1 MYGMIQVDNCKKVFV
16 INTILGNQEDM
27 SMKKIM
33 RPTNNVGSLLESG
46 FAFNYDDLTLV
57 PRVVSTLQH
66 RTDARPE
73 IRLGPF
79 QLALPLIGSPM
90 PDVCGEKMCRVLSQ
104 EGALGILHR
113 FQSIESQQ
121 HEFELVHHQ
130 DDIDT
135 PAVGTAIGITGD
147 YQERFRTLYASGCR
161 LFCLDTANGAHLQV
175 KHAMGWIRGQASDV
189 FLLAGN
195 VASAEAFSA
204 LEEWGADAIRVGIAG
219 GSVCET
225 RSETGVFLPTP
236 YAVAEAA
243 MVRKRAL
250 IVGDS
255 GVRTPAD
262 FCKLLAL
269 GADAVMVGSAL
280 AGTKE
285 APGQVIV
292 MDGKKYKIMRG
303 AASFSVQ
310 QQSGNASPG
319 YVEGTET
326 LVPYRDT
333 VTAVLHRYLAGL
345 QSSMSYMNACTL
357 DEYRRNVAFMLL
369 L

>member
-1 MYGMIQVDNCKKVFV
+1 
-16 INTILGNQEDM
+16 M
-27 SMKKIM
+27 SMSLKKIE
-33 RPTNNVGSLLESG
+33 RSEVGVGSLLESG
-46 FAFNYDDLTLV
+46 FAFNYDHLTLV
-57 PRVVSTLQH
+57 PRIVSTLQH
-66 RTDARPE
+66 RADARPE
-73 IRLGPF
+73 MRLGPF
-79 QLALPLIGSPM
+79 HLGLPLIGSPM
-90 PDVCGEKMCRVLSQ
+90 PDVCGEKMCRVLAE

-121 HEFELVHHQ
+121 HEFELVHHRS
-130 DDIDT
+130 DT
-135 PAVGTAIGITGD
+135 EAPAVGAAIGITGD
-147 YQERFRTLYASGCR
+147 YQERFQALYAAGCR

-175 KHAMGWIRGQASDV
+175 EQAMGRIRGQASDV

-195 VASAEAFSA
+195 VASAEAFSM
-204 LEEWGADAIRVGIAG
+204 LEDWGADAIRVGIAG

-225 RSETGVFLPTP
+225 RTETGVFLPTP
-236 YAVAEAA
+236 YAVAEAV

-250 IVGDS
+250 IIGDS
-255 GVRTPAD
+255 GIRTPAD

-285 APGQVIV
+285 APGHVIA
-292 MDGKKYKIMRG
+292 MDGKKYKVMRG

-333 VTAVLHRYLAGL
+333 VTTVLHRYLAGL
-345 QSSMSYMNACTL
+345 QSSMSYMNARTL

>member
-1 MYGMIQVDNCKKVFV
+1 MSLKKVV
-16 INTILGNQEDM
+16 
-27 SMKKIM
+27 
-33 RPTNNVGSLLESG
+33 RPEVNIGSLLESG
-46 FAFNYDDLTLV
+46 FAFNYDQLTLV

-66 RTDARPE
+66 RADAQPE
-73 IRLGPF
+73 MRLGPF
-79 QLALPLIGSPM
+79 QLSLPLIGSPM
-90 PDVCGEKMCRVLSQ
+90 PDVCGEKMCRVLAQ

-113 FQSIESQQ
+113 FQPIESQQ

-130 DDIDT
+130 DDIDA
-135 PAVGTAIGITGD
+135 PAVGAAIGITGD
-147 YQERFRTLYASGCR
+147 HRERFQALYAAGCR

-175 KHAMGWIRGQASDV
+175 KQAMGWIRGQASDV

-225 RSETGVFLPTP
+225 RTETGVFLPTP

-250 IVGDS
+250 IIGDS

-285 APGQVIV
+285 APGHVIA
-292 MDGKKYKIMRG
+292 MDGKKYKVMRG

>member
-1 MYGMIQVDNCKKVFV
+1 MR
-16 INTILGNQEDM
+16 
-27 SMKKIM
+27 MKKIVK
-33 RPTNNVGSLLESG
+33 PGDTIGSLLESG
-46 FAFNYDDLTLV
+46 LAFNYDDLTLV
-57 PRVVSTLQH
+57 PRIVSTLQH
-66 RTDARPE
+66 RADARPA
-73 IRLGPF
+73 IQFGPF
-79 QLALPLIGSPM
+79 QLDLPLIGSPM
-90 PDVCGEKMCRVLSQ
+90 PDVCGGEMCRVLSQ
-104 EGALGILHR
+104 KGALGFLHR

-121 HEFELVHHQ
+121 HEFELVHHG

-135 PAVGTAIGITGD
+135 PAVGAAIGITGD
-147 YQERFRTLYASGCR
+147 YRERFQALYGAGCR

-175 KHAMGWIRGQASDV
+175 KQAIGWIRDQTSDV

-225 RSETGVFLPTP
+225 RTETGVFLPTP
-236 YAVAEAA
+236 YAVAEVA

-250 IVGDS
+250 IIGDS

-285 APGQVIV
+285 APGQVIT
-292 MDGKKYKIMRG
+292 MDGKKFKIMRG

-333 VTAVLHRYLAGL
+333 VTAVLHRYQAGL

>member
-1 MYGMIQVDNCKKVFV
+1 
-16 INTILGNQEDM
+16 
-27 SMKKIM
+27 MKKIA
-33 RPTNNVGSLLESG
+33 RPEVTIGRLLESG
-46 FAFNYDDLTLV
+46 FAFNYDQLTLV

-66 RTDARPE
+66 RVDARPE
-73 IRLGPF
+73 VQFGPYR
-79 QLALPLIGSPM
+79 LALPLIGSPM
-90 PDVCGEKMCRVLSQ
+90 PDVCGETMCRVLAQ
-104 EGALGILHR
+104 EDALGILHR

-121 HEFELVHHQ
+121 HEFKLVYRQ
-130 DDIDT
+130 DDINA
-135 PAVGTAIGITGD
+135 PAIGAAIGITGD
-147 YQERFRTLYASGCR
+147 YRERLQALYSVGCR

-175 KHAMGWIRGQASDV
+175 KQAMGWIRGQASDV

-195 VASAEAFSA
+195 VASAEGFSA
-204 LEEWGADAIRVGIAG
+204 IEEWGADAIRVGIAG

-225 RSETGVFLPTP
+225 RTETGVFLPTP
-236 YAVAEAA
+236 YAVAESA

-250 IVGDS
+250 IIGDS

-292 MDGKKYKIMRG
+292 MDGKKYKVMRG

-333 VTAVLHRYLAGL
+333 VTTVLHRYLAGL

>member
-1 MYGMIQVDNCKKVFV
+1 MKKV
-16 INTILGNQEDM
+16 T
-27 SMKKIM
+27 SSA
-33 RPTNNVGSLLESG
+33 VGVSSLLESG
-46 FAFNYDDLTLV
+46 FAFNYDHLTLV
-57 PRVVSTLQH
+57 PRIVSTLQH
-66 RTDARPE
+66 RADARPE
-73 IRLGPF
+73 MQFGPF

-90 PDVCGEKMCRVLSQ
+90 PDVCGGEMCQILAR

-113 FQSIESQQ
+113 FQPIESQQ

-130 DDIDT
+130 GDVDT
-135 PAVGTAIGITGD
+135 PAIGAAIGITGD
-147 YQERFRTLYASGCR
+147 YRERFQALYAAGCH

-175 KHAMGWIRGQASDV
+175 ENAMGWIRGQASDV

-195 VASAEAFSA
+195 VSSAEAFSA
-204 LEEWGADAIRVGIAG
+204 LEDWGADAIRVGIAG

-225 RSETGVFLPTP
+225 RTETGVFLPTP
-236 YAVAEAA
+236 YAVAEAV

-250 IVGDS
+250 IIGDS

-285 APGQVIV
+285 APGHIIT
-292 MDGKKYKIMRG
+292 MDGKKYKVMRG

-333 VTAVLHRYLAGL
+333 VTTVLHRYLAGL
-345 QSSMSYMNACTL
+345 QSSMSYMNARTL

>member
-1 MYGMIQVDNCKKVFV
+1 
-16 INTILGNQEDM
+16 M
-27 SMKKIM
+27 SMKKGVK
-33 RPTNNVGSLLESG
+33 PGADVSSLLEAA
-46 FAFNYDDLTLV
+46 FAFNYDHLTLV
-57 PRVVSTLQH
+57 PRLVSTLQH
-66 RTDARPE
+66 RAEARPE
-73 IRLGPF
+73 MQFGPF
-79 QLALPLIGSPM
+79 RLALPLIGSPM
-90 PDVCGEKMCRVLSQ
+90 PDVCGEEMCRVLAQ
-104 EGALGILHR
+104 QGAMGILHR
-113 FQSIESQQ
+113 FQPIESQH
-121 HEFELVHHQ
+121 HEFELVYHQ
-130 DDIDT
+130 RGT
-135 PAVGTAIGITGD
+135 TAPSVGAAIGITGD
-147 YQERFRTLYASGCR
+147 YQERFQALYAAGCR

-175 KHAMGWIRGQASDV
+175 EQAMDWIRAQASDV
-189 FLLAGN
+189 FLMAGN
-195 VASAEAFSA
+195 VASAEAFSW

-225 RSETGVFLPTP
+225 RTETGVFLPTP
-236 YAVAEAA
+236 YAVAEAV

-269 GADAVMVGSAL
+269 GADAVMVGSVL

-285 APGQVIV
+285 APGNVIT
-292 MDGKKYKIMRG
+292 MEGKRYKVMRG

-333 VTAVLHRYLAGL
+333 VTTVLHRYLAGL
-345 QSSMSYMNACTL
+345 QSSMSYMNARTL
-357 DEYRRNVAFMLL
+357 DAYRHNVAFMLL

>member
-1 MYGMIQVDNCKKVFV
+1 MNV
-16 INTILGNQEDM
+16 
-27 SMKKIM
+27 KKIAT
-33 RPTNNVGSLLESG
+33 PEVSIGSLLESG
-46 FAFNYDDLTLV
+46 LAFNYDHLTLV
-57 PRVVSTLQH
+57 PRVVSTLDH
-66 RTDARPE
+66 RADARPE
-73 IRLGPF
+73 VQLGPF
-79 QLALPLIGSPM
+79 QLNLPLIGSPM
-90 PDVCGEKMCRVLSQ
+90 PDVCGETMCRVLAH
-104 EGALGILHR
+104 EGAMGILHR
-113 FQSIESQQ
+113 FHSIENQLQ
-121 HEFELVHHQ
+121 EFEQVHHLNV
-130 DDIDT
+130 T
-135 PAVGTAIGITGD
+135 TAPAVGAAVGITGD
-147 YQERFRTLYASGCR
+147 YRERFQALYAAGCR
-161 LFCLDTANGAHLQV
+161 FFCLDTANGAHTQV
-175 KHAMGWIRGQASDV
+175 KIAMEWIRSKASDV

-195 VASAEAFSA
+195 VASAEAFAS
-204 LEEWGADAIRVGIAG
+204 LEEWGADAVRVGIAG

-225 RSETGVFLPTP
+225 RTETGVFLPTP
-236 YAVAEAA
+236 YAVAESV

-250 IVGDS
+250 IIGDS

-285 APGQVIV
+285 APGQVIA
-292 MDGKKYKIMRG
+292 MDGKKYKVMRG

-326 LVPYRDT
+326 IVPYRDT

-357 DEYRRNVAFMLL
+357 EEYRNNVAFKLL

>member
-1 MYGMIQVDNCKKVFV
+1 MSLKKVV
-16 INTILGNQEDM
+16 
-27 SMKKIM
+27 
-33 RPTNNVGSLLESG
+33 RPEVNIGSLLESG
-46 FAFNYDDLTLV
+46 FAFNYDQLTLV

-66 RTDARPE
+66 RADAQPE
-73 IRLGPF
+73 MRLGPF

-90 PDVCGEKMCRVLSQ
+90 PDVFGEKMCRVLAQ
-104 EGALGILHR
+104 DGALVILHR
-113 FQSIESQQ
+113 FQPIESQQ
-121 HEFELVHHQ
+121 HEFELTHHQ
-130 DDIDT
+130 GSASPPPIG
-135 PAVGTAIGITGD
+135 AAIGITGD
-147 YQERFRTLYASGCR
+147 YRERFQALYAAGCR

-175 KHAMGWIRGQASDV
+175 ERAITWIRSQASDV
-189 FLLAGN
+189 FLIAGN
-195 VASAEAFSA
+195 VSSAEAFSW
-204 LEEWGADAIRVGIAG
+204 LEEQGVDSIRVGIAG

-225 RSETGVFLPTP
+225 RTETGIFVPTP
-236 YAVAEAA
+236 YAVAEAVS
-243 MVRKRAL
+243 VRHHAL
-250 IVGDS
+250 IIGDS

-285 APGQVIV
+285 APGHIIA
-292 MDGKKYKIMRG
+292 MDGKKFKVMRG

>member
-1 MYGMIQVDNCKKVFV
+1 MSLKKVV
-16 INTILGNQEDM
+16 
-27 SMKKIM
+27 
-33 RPTNNVGSLLESG
+33 RPEVNIGSLLESG
-46 FAFNYDDLTLV
+46 FAFNYDQLTLV

-66 RTDARPE
+66 RADAQPE
-73 IRLGPF
+73 MRLGPF

-90 PDVCGEKMCRVLSQ
+90 PDVFGEKMCQVLAQ

-113 FQSIESQQ
+113 FQPIECQQ
-121 HEFELVHHQ
+121 HEFELVYHQ
-130 DDIDT
+130 DDMDG
-135 PAVGTAIGITGD
+135 PAVGAAIGITGD
-147 YQERFRTLYASGCR
+147 YRERFQALYAAGCR

-175 KHAMGWIRGQASDV
+175 ERAITWIRSQASDV

-195 VASAEAFSA
+195 VSSAEAFSW
-204 LEEWGADAIRVGIAG
+204 LEEQGADAIRVGIAG

-225 RSETGVFLPTP
+225 RTETGVFVPTP
-236 YAVAEAA
+236 YAVAEAVS
-243 MVRKRAL
+243 VRKRAL
-250 IVGDS
+250 IIGDG

-269 GADAVMVGSAL
+269 GADAVMVGSAI

-285 APGQVIV
+285 APGQII
-292 MDGKKYKIMRG
+292 MMEGKKYKIMRG

-326 LVPYRDT
+326 LVPYRET
-333 VTAVLHRYLAGL
+333 VSKVLDRYLAGL
-345 QSSMSYMNACTL
+345 QSSMSYMNARTL
-357 DEYRRNVAFMLL
+357 EEYRRNVDFLFL
-369 L
+369 H